1 MQINID
7 GEAIIKVKIRDSDA
21 VEKKDLKT
29 AAAKISWNFQEYK
42 PHSSSLLASQQ
53 GKGMQ
58 FYPKWT
64 SPSIFQP
71 ENFVE
76 FSE

>member
-29 AAAKISWNFQEYK
+29 VAAKMS
-42 PHSSSLLASQQ
+42 
-53 GKGMQ
+53 
-58 FYPKWT
+58 
-64 SPSIFQP
+64 
-71 ENFVE
+71 
-76 FSE
+76 